1 MKSLRLERR
10 TGKSNLLEGIAGTRQ
25 HGSDIPPQVPTPRE
39 SATKTQEGVRQT
51 QPQAPKKPPGFH
63 KTARDS
69 DKTAW
74 GFHKTTRDSEKNT
87 WGFHKTARDSDKT
100 AWGFHKTAR
109 GSDKTAW
116 GFHKTTRGSDKTAWG
131 FHKTARDSDKT
142 TWGFHKTARG
152 SEKNARGSEKTAWG
166 FHKTARGSEKN
177 ARGFHKTARGFYH
190 SQPDLPGS
198 SEPLPASS
206 RRFQAAAW
214 ITECSCLQ
222 PEGLA
227 DGSVRMLPAS
237 FEVGQTGFDLLPHI
251 DLIHQIVPTRRVRQF
266 TNQSG
271 GRRLDVGSRNFDG
284 RHDPSTPTCAQSSSK
299 TFFCPHLLAALRAI
313 AQRRVVR

>member
-1 MKSLRLERR
+1 MKSQRLERR

-25 HGSDIPPQVPTPRE
+25 HGSDIPPQVPTTRE
-39 SATKTQEGVRQT
+39 SATNPQEGVRQT
-51 QPQAPKKPPGFH
+51 QPQAPKMPPGF
-63 KTARDS
+63 S
-69 DKTAW
+69 
-74 GFHKTTRDSEKNT
+74 
-87 WGFHKTARDSDKT
+87 KTARDSDKT

-109 GSDKTAW
+109 GSDKT
-116 GFHKTTRGSDKTAWG
+116 
-131 FHKTARDSDKT
+131 
-142 TWGFHKTARG
+142 
-152 SEKNARGSEKTAWG
+152 
-166 FHKTARGSEKN
+166 

-299 TFFCPHLLAALRAI
+299 TFSRPHLLSASRAV